1 MSMLKDV
8 SSSLNQLSGI
18 AATTKQ
24 EKLSVKL
31 SQAERVVSQASDAL
45 NLVEGLVSGATIS
58 RLLSLFGIQSDPRGL
73 QFTLEV
79 QGLPASALGVLS
91 FKLTEK
97 YSELYCLSLK
107 LTSLD
112 SGIDFKSVVD
122 NSVKFKVWQNGELL
136 RQVNGMVVSFEQGDS
151 GSSQTHYGME
161 VYPDLWR
168 TTLRRNSR
176 IFQQQDIQ
184 SIVSTLLTEHG
195 IVDYAF
201 VFRNSHPVR
210 EFCVQYQ
217 ESDFDFL
224 QRLTA
229 EEGIFY
235 YFEQGDGQHK
245 VVFSDSAET
254 LSEKVGLSYNVNR
267 NAQLQEKVV
276 SGFRRREQVRPSS
289 VKLKDY
295 TFKKPSWTAQFSR
308 FATDIENQR
317 AGYEHYD
324 YPGRFKDEAQGKAF
338 TQYRLE
344 SLRHD
349 AHLGQGE
356 SNGPSLQVGKLL
368 VLRHHPR
375 AENNTA
381 WQLIEIIHE
390 GRQPQSA
397 EQESGGTGTYYD
409 NAFQVVPRH
418 QTWRPNQ
425 RTKPRVEGPQI
436 AMVVGPKGEE
446 IYTDNYGRIR
456 LQFLWDRYG
465 HHDDHS
471 SCWIR
476 VTQPWAGKGWGMIA
490 IPRVGQEVLVD
501 FLDGDPDQ
509 PIVTG
514 RTYHANN
521 LPPGALPGAKTQMNL
536 MSQTYKGGGYNG
548 IMMDD
553 ATDGQKL
560 DLHAQR
566 DMNTV
571 VLNDRSTTVM
581 NNHLES
587 IGEDQKITIKQNRI
601 KSIGGDETL
610 LIGQDSTTVIG
621 GDYVLLAGEDILL
634 ESISEDIT
642 LETQNAKMVL
652 SKDGHIDFMAK
663 DIFIM
668 GNKVTFNPGGG
679 VDSSKAS
686 EMRDDEFETME
697 NAVLGAYLSN
707 EVYTDRGQPLS
718 DDFKAKYPDVE
729 EVSDEELMEMG
740 INPDMLEDKDSDFQA
755 NIYRQGNKYFLAF
768 RGTESLKD
776 VKADVDGAVG
786 KMNAQFE
793 RAKELSVALNYVLP
807 PNAKIIA
814 VGHSLG
820 GELAS
825 IAGLATGV
833 PTYTYNSA
841 GLHPKIIGELEL
853 DRANES
859 NITAFYTDKDE
870 LNLFQDNRKVA
881 VGAVLATGAK
891 FPIAYAGL
899 ETVSNIAFDHSLTG
913 IAVGT
918 LFGDDV
924 PQAIGN
930 RVKLNTGTGHTITA
944 TKEIEREIRSYYA
957 K

>member
-24 EKLSVKL
+24 EKLSIKL

-79 QGLPASALGVLS
+79 QGLPVSALGVLS

-97 YSELYCLSLK
+97 YCELYCLSLK

-254 LSEKVGLSYNVNR
+254 LSEKVCLSYNVNR

-368 VLRHHPR
+368 VLSHHPR

-381 WQLIEIIHE
+381 WQLIKIIHE

-553 ATDGQKL
+553 ATNGQKL

-571 VLNDRSTTVM
+571 VLNNRTTIVKG
-581 NNHLES
+581 NHSENIGNDQSLAIKKNAYKEVGQSETVS
-587 IGEDQKITIKQNRI
+587 IDKNQTYSVDGIRRLLVAGNAIIVSDTKITLKTAQATITLYQNGDIDIDGENIQINGDNVFLNPSEDGDVENNSTENTEQKVYTLTKTDSSDGYLHTNQNGIQAKATAFTASYGNGDASAHMLDMSIKGKNLGADARVLSAQGHLDTDNGISLKGDAVFAKGGINAQIGSENLGVAGAVEGAVLSASGEVTGKVYSGNNIYGGEINVKAKASLVEAEAKGEFTSRYLNVRT
-601 KSIGGDETL
+601 SYGGSAGSVGGDASL
-610 LIGQDSTTVIG
+610 KGLVD
-621 GDYVLLAGEDILL
+621 L
-634 ESISEDIT
+634 
-642 LETQNAKMVL
+642 
-652 SKDGHIDFMAK
+652 
-663 DIFIM
+663 
-668 GNKVTFNPGGG
+668 NKEVATGG
-679 VDSSKAS
+679 VS
-686 EMRDDEFETME
+686 
-697 NAVLGAYLSN
+697 
-707 EVYTDRGQPLS
+707 
-718 DDFKAKYPDVE
+718 
-729 EVSDEELMEMG
+729 
-740 INPDMLEDKDSDFQA
+740 
-755 NIYRQGNKYFLAF
+755 
-768 RGTESLKD
+768 
-776 VKADVDGAVG
+776 
-786 KMNAQFE
+786 
-793 RAKELSVALNYVLP
+793 
-807 PNAKIIA
+807 
-814 VGHSLG
+814 
-820 GELAS
+820 GELALLLGLKADLEIDVNYGS
-825 IAGLATGV
+825 I
-833 PTYTYNSA
+833 
-841 GLHPKIIGELEL
+841 I
-853 DRANES
+853 
-859 NITAFYTDKDE
+859 KDFKD
-870 LNLFQDNRKVA
+870 LKD
-881 VGAVLATGAK
+881 
-891 FPIAYAGL
+891 
-899 ETVSNIAFDHSLTG
+899 
-913 IAVGT
+913 T
-918 LFGDDV
+918 LSGD
-924 PQAIGN
+924 
-930 RVKLNTGTGHTITA
+930 
-944 TKEIEREIRSYYA
+944 
-957 K
+957 

>member
-254 LSEKVGLSYNVNR
+254 LSEKVRLSYNVNR

-368 VLRHHPR
+368 VLSHHPR

-521 LPPGALPGAKTQMNL
+521 LPPGALPRAKTQMNL

-571 VLNDRSTTVM
+571 VLNNRTTIVKG
-581 NNHLES
+581 NHSENIGNDQSLAVKKNAYKEVGQSETVS
-587 IGEDQKITIKQNRI
+587 IDKNQRYSVDGIRRLLVTGNATIVSDTKITLKTAQATIVLYQNGDIDIDGENIQINGDNVFLNPKGDSKQNNAKI
-601 KSIGGDETL
+601 NSQSQNMSSEASAQSSNSFAGEGEISLVSQQSSGIMDAQSKILTAQGKASIDTNKASAQALGSAAVMDISANTSDKQSGFNSKV
-610 LIGQDSTTVIG
+610 GS
-621 GDYVLLAGEDILL
+621 LAGEAEGRFGLDGVGGKGKVEVSAVSLDGKYGGKYGSA
-634 ESISEDIT
+634 EAG
-642 LETQNAKMVL
+642 AKVF
-652 SKDGHIDFMAK
+652 SADAEARG
-663 DIFIM
+663 DIFI
-668 GNKVTFNPGGG
+668 GAEGKYGFDTKVGVQASAISGEMKGCIGSKDSWMMVCGKVGANAGPAFDASGKVMWDNTKDVLQFGGSG
-679 VDSSKAS
+679 KAI
-686 EMRDDEFETME
+686 
-697 NAVLGAYLSN
+697 LGA
-707 EVYTDRGQPLS
+707 EVDIQV
-718 DDFKAKYPDVE
+718 DFKKLKE
-729 EVSDEELMEMG
+729 
-740 INPDMLEDKDSDFQA
+740 
-755 NIYRQGNKYFLAF
+755 FL
-768 RGTESLKD
+768 
-776 VKADVDGAVG
+776 
-786 KMNAQFE
+786 
-793 RAKELSVALNYVLP
+793 
-807 PNAKIIA
+807 
-814 VGHSLG
+814 
-820 GELAS
+820 
-825 IAGLATGV
+825 
-833 PTYTYNSA
+833 
-841 GLHPKIIGELEL
+841 
-853 DRANES
+853 
-859 NITAFYTDKDE
+859 
-870 LNLFQDNRKVA
+870 
-881 VGAVLATGAK
+881 
-891 FPIAYAGL
+891 
-899 ETVSNIAFDHSLTG
+899 
-913 IAVGT
+913 
-918 LFGDDV
+918 
-924 PQAIGN
+924 
-930 RVKLNTGTGHTITA
+930 
-944 TKEIEREIRSYYA
+944 
-957 K
+957 

>member
-79 QGLPASALGVLS
+79 QGLPVSALGVLS

-112 SGIDFKSVVD
+112 SEIDFKSVVD

-254 LSEKVGLSYNVNR
+254 LSEKVCLSYNVNR

-368 VLRHHPR
+368 VLSHHPR

-381 WQLIEIIHE
+381 WQLIKIIHE

-553 ATDGQKL
+553 ATNGQKL

-668 GNKVTFNPGGG
+668 GNKVTFNPEATWQELTNKIAELRSEGKHELA
-679 VDSSKAS
+679 DRLDRERKALQHAALAKAAYEPIGS
-686 EMRDDEFETME
+686 PPPPGWKEISNNPDE
-697 NAVLGAYLSN
+697 L
-707 EVYTDRGQPLS
+707 
-718 DDFKAKYPDVE
+718 AKYGLLTDHFPE
-729 EVSDEELMEMG
+729 
-740 INPDMLEDKDSDFQA
+740 NQDFQA
-755 NIYRQGNKYFLAF
+755 RFFVPDPAVFGDEMKPTVAF
-768 RGTESLKD
+768 RGTRFDKLKD
-776 VKADVDGAVG
+776 WENNVAQGVGRESEYYNQAIDIGVKIKESGNAD
-786 KMNAQFE
+786 NIEF
-793 RAKELSVALNYVLP
+793 
-807 PNAKIIA
+807 

-820 GELAS
+820 GGLAS
-825 IAGLATGV
+825 AASRASGAKATTFNAAGLNNATVARKTEVIPSEITTYRVKGEILTRLQEFDGIDLTSTPLSNYGDIV
-833 PTYTYNSA
+833 TAIAMPNATYTTRYDLPAQTKAHWFSVMNSVDDHGMDKVIQA
-841 GLHPKIIGELEL
+841 LN
-853 DRANES
+853 NEFS
-859 NITAFYTDKDE
+859 
-870 LNLFQDNRKVA
+870 
-881 VGAVLATGAK
+881 
-891 FPIAYAGL
+891 
-899 ETVSNIAFDHSLTG
+899 ETIQSI
-913 IAVGT
+913 
-918 LFGDDV
+918 
-924 PQAIGN
+924 P
-930 RVKLNTGTGHTITA
+930 
-944 TKEIEREIRSYYA
+944 
-957 K
+957 

>member
-254 LSEKVGLSYNVNR
+254 LSEKVRLSYNVNR

-368 VLRHHPR
+368 VLSHHPR

-571 VLNDRSTTVM
+571 VLNNRTTIVKG
-581 NNHLES
+581 NHSENIGNDQSLAIKKNAYKEVGQSETVS
-587 IGEDQKITIKQNRI
+587 IDKNQTYSVDGIRRLLVAGNAIIVSDTKITLKTAQATITLYQNGDIDIDGENIQINGDNVFLNPSEDGDVENNSTENTEKKVYTLTKTDSSDGYLHTNQNGIQAKATAFTASYGNGNASAHMLDMSIKGKNLGADARVLSAQGHLDTDNGISLKGDAVFAKCGINAQIGSENLGVAGAVEGAVLSASGEVTGKVYSGNNIYGGEINVKAKASLVEAEAKGEFTSRYLNVRT
-601 KSIGGDETL
+601 SYGGSAGSVGGDASL
-610 LIGQDSTTVIG
+610 KGLVD
-621 GDYVLLAGEDILL
+621 L
-634 ESISEDIT
+634 
-642 LETQNAKMVL
+642 
-652 SKDGHIDFMAK
+652 
-663 DIFIM
+663 
-668 GNKVTFNPGGG
+668 NKEVATGG
-679 VDSSKAS
+679 VS
-686 EMRDDEFETME
+686 
-697 NAVLGAYLSN
+697 
-707 EVYTDRGQPLS
+707 
-718 DDFKAKYPDVE
+718 
-729 EVSDEELMEMG
+729 
-740 INPDMLEDKDSDFQA
+740 
-755 NIYRQGNKYFLAF
+755 
-768 RGTESLKD
+768 
-776 VKADVDGAVG
+776 
-786 KMNAQFE
+786 
-793 RAKELSVALNYVLP
+793 
-807 PNAKIIA
+807 
-814 VGHSLG
+814 
-820 GELAS
+820 GELALLLGLKADLEIDVNYGS
-825 IAGLATGV
+825 I
-833 PTYTYNSA
+833 
-841 GLHPKIIGELEL
+841 I
-853 DRANES
+853 
-859 NITAFYTDKDE
+859 KDFKD
-870 LNLFQDNRKVA
+870 LKD
-881 VGAVLATGAK
+881 
-891 FPIAYAGL
+891 
-899 ETVSNIAFDHSLTG
+899 
-913 IAVGT
+913 T
-918 LFGDDV
+918 LSGD
-924 PQAIGN
+924 
-930 RVKLNTGTGHTITA
+930 
-944 TKEIEREIRSYYA
+944 
-957 K
+957 

>member
-24 EKLSVKL
+24 EKLSIKL

-79 QGLPASALGVLS
+79 QGLPVSALGVLS

-97 YSELYCLSLK
+97 YCELYCLSLK

-254 LSEKVGLSYNVNR
+254 LSEKVCLSYNVNR

-368 VLRHHPR
+368 VLSHHPR

-381 WQLIEIIHE
+381 WQLIKIIHE

-553 ATDGQKL
+553 ATNGQKL

-571 VLNDRSTTVM
+571 VLNDRNTNVALSHSETVFKDQSIAISGNRNKTVVENEISSILDNQSTQVKLKAEQKTAKSVTISSMGESLSLVAGSSSIVLTKEGQLIINGSGTVKVNGQKVSLNNAKVLGGNVEIPVASTEDAESGMSLGENTDMSLLPPFTGSIASGAEEFAKRGEKVVKSTTPLKSTDKPKYYDNAWAGNQYIKTENVF
-581 NNHLES
+581 NNKVLKGVSKGVWGAGIALDAMEVYDGYKADGNV
-587 IGEDQKITIKQNRI
+587 IGKNTMKEASGVAGGIGVGAGGAWVGAVAGTAVFPGLG
-601 KSIGGDETL
+601 SLIGG
-610 LIGQDSTTVIG
+610 TVGAIG
-621 GDYVLLAGEDILL
+621 G
-634 ESISEDIT
+634 
-642 LETQNAKMVL
+642 
-652 SKDGHIDFMAK
+652 
-663 DIFIM
+663 
-668 GNKVTFNPGGG
+668 
-679 VDSSKAS
+679 
-686 EMRDDEFETME
+686 
-697 NAVLGAYLSN
+697 
-707 EVYTDRGQPLS
+707 
-718 DDFKAKYPDVE
+718 
-729 EVSDEELMEMG
+729 
-740 INPDMLEDKDSDFQA
+740 
-755 NIYRQGNKYFLAF
+755 
-768 RGTESLKD
+768 
-776 VKADVDGAVG
+776 
-786 KMNAQFE
+786 
-793 RAKELSVALNYVLP
+793 
-807 PNAKIIA
+807 
-814 VGHSLG
+814 SLG
-820 GELAS
+820 GESLFEWGAEQ
-825 IAGLATGV
+825 ILEE
-833 PTYTYNSA
+833 
-841 GLHPKIIGELEL
+841 GE
-853 DRANES
+853 
-859 NITAFYTDKDE
+859 
-870 LNLFQDNRKVA
+870 
-881 VGAVLATGAK
+881 
-891 FPIAYAGL
+891 
-899 ETVSNIAFDHSLTG
+899 
-913 IAVGT
+913 
-918 LFGDDV
+918 
-924 PQAIGN
+924 
-930 RVKLNTGTGHTITA
+930 
-944 TKEIEREIRSYYA
+944 
-957 K
+957 